1 MGEAENYIIPG
12 YDSNSSEIVFD
23 GFSNPLYL
31 SLGQELRLWFTE
43 DFYNRG
49 EHNNAG
55 KSCADVYAKY
65 S

>member
-1 MGEAENYIIPG
+1 MIPIP
-12 YDSNSSEIVFD
+12 EIVFD

-31 SLGQELRLWFTE
+31 SSGQELRLWFTE

-55 KSCADVYAKY
+55 TSCADVYAKY